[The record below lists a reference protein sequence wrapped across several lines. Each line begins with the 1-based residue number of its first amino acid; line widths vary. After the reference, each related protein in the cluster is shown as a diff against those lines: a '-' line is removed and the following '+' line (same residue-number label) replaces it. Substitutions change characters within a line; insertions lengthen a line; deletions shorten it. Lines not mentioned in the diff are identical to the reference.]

1 MYLNVL
7 NDLRTWLCSLS
18 LFFAKPTRTRI
29 FPHQNQHHVRPA
41 QRGPK
46 QSTGRFSMTDLQGTE
61 IASQETH
68 VLSFAESD
76 RHLPVLQWFLLDQ
89 LLILVTGFTNL
100 AEFDF

>member
-1 MYLNVL
+1 
-7 NDLRTWLCSLS
+7 
-18 LFFAKPTRTRI
+18 
-29 FPHQNQHHVRPA
+29 
-41 QRGPK
+41 
-46 QSTGRFSMTDLQGTE
+46 MTDLQGTE